1 MALCWALVT
10 KLLKVLFKEIHKVH
24 MFAATL
30 ATVKDNPACVN
41 RLFLYSALEELQV
54 LREFDSYDYWRHP
67 KYNQMVVL
75 HLFDTSLPRAIYE
88 KRTNGPGRD
97 GLRFTKIKN
106 TLSKHKTG
114 LDRLET
120 SLGSIRSHLQMP
132 LAGGRQCRGTGAN
145 SPAVSFQD
153 AGVQQI
159 E

>member
-1 MALCWALVT
+1 MASCWVLVT
-10 KLLKVLFKEIHKVH
+10 KLLKVLFKEIHKVC

-30 ATVKDNPACVN
+30 ATIKDDPARVN
-41 RLFLYSALEELQV
+41 GLFFYVALEELQV
-54 LREFDSYDYWRHP
+54 LREFDSYNYRRHP

-88 KRTNGPGRD
+88 RGTNGPGRD
-97 GLRFTKIKN
+97 GLCFTKIEN
-106 TLSKHKTG
+106 TLSEHKTG

-120 SLGSIRSHLQMP
+120 SLGSIRFHLQMP
-132 LAGGRQCRGTGAN
+132 PAGGRQRRGTGAN

-153 AGVQQI
+153 VGVQQI